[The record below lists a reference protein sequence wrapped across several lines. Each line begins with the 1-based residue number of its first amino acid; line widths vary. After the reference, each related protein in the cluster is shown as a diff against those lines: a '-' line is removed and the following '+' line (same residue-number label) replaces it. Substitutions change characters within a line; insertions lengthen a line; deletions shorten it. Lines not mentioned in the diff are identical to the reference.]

1 MNGTHEAHAMFATR
15 LMRLQ
20 RVRLLGSANL
30 VQWRLCYPCQ
40 LRSRTRTFFAVD
52 DGDEF
57 PLETTTSR
65 SRTAGQS
72 YPRAKPGSTRVH
84 QGMCQCSPLWVH
96 TRSYRKCL
104 GRGHGLRLEGDGLV
118 GGIRW
123 EPPT

>member
-1 MNGTHEAHAMFATR
+1 MDSYAFSPLIIFPFWDTEGY
-15 LMRLQ
+15 LY
-20 RVRLLGSANL
+20 LGFK
-30 VQWRLCYPCQ
+30 
-40 LRSRTRTFFAVD
+40 TVD

-84 QGMCQCSPLWVH
+84 QEMCQCSPLWVH
-96 TRSYRKCL
+96 TCSYRKCL